1 MIPVRLTL
9 SPPTRLSHSRV
20 AHGHA
25 VRITSSREGPESI
38 SPSRRSKSLPGNP
51 RHAACFGVDPIS
63 AFIAT
68 SYGQRS
74 AVSKATGPQLDSSDS
89 VRSKDSIARVGVYDI
104 THVDSTLGQ
113 SDSPSTLAESVVV
126 GLTSPCPWRVEP
138 SHLPTP
144 TSV

>member
-9 SPPTRLSHSRV
+9 SPPTRLSHRRV

-25 VRITSSREGPESI
+25 VRITSPREGPESI
-38 SPSRRSKSLPGNP
+38 SPRQRSKSLPGSP
-51 RHAACFGVDPIS
+51 RPAACFGVAPTT
-63 AFIAT
+63 AFITT
-68 SYGQRS
+68 SYGQRL

-89 VRSKDSIARVGVYDI
+89 VRSKDSIARVRVYDI
-104 THVDSTLGQ
+104 TRADSTLGQ

-126 GLTSPCPWRVEP
+126 GLTSPCPWRVEH

>member
-9 SPPTRLSHSRV
+9 SPQTHLSHRRV

-25 VRITSSREGPESI
+25 VRITPPREGPESI
-38 SPSRRSKSLPGNP
+38 SSWRRSKSLPGSP
-51 RHAACFGVDPIS
+51 RHVACFRVDPTT
-63 AFIAT
+63 AFITT
-68 SYGQRS
+68 SYGQRL
-74 AVSKATGPQLDSSDS
+74 AVAKVTGPQLDSSDS

-104 THVDSTLGQ
+104 NHADSTLGQ
-113 SDSPSTLAESVVV
+113 FDSPNSLAESVVV

>member
-1 MIPVRLTL
+1 MT
-9 SPPTRLSHSRV
+9 
-20 AHGHA
+20 
-25 VRITSSREGPESI
+25 
-38 SPSRRSKSLPGNP
+38 
-51 RHAACFGVDPIS
+51 
-63 AFIAT
+63 AFITT
-68 SYGQRS
+68 SYGQRL

-104 THVDSTLGQ
+104 TRADSTLGQ
-113 SDSPSTLAESVVV
+113 FDSPNSLAESVVV